1 MAKFMLMLFD
11 NPADYA
17 NLTPQMMQD
26 LVKEYGHW
34 AEQMGKE
41 GKLAGGEK
49 LTEEG
54 GRVITGKGAK
64 AVVTDGPY
72 AETKEVLG
80 GYFIVNAA
88 SYDEAV
94 AIARS
99 CPHAKYGAS
108 THVRRIDEHV
118 S

>member
-1 MAKFMLMLFD
+1 MAKFMLMLLD
-11 NPADYA
+11 NPMDYA
-17 NLTPQMMQD
+17 GMTPQQLQD
-26 LVKEYGHW
+26 MVKEYGQW
-34 AEQMGKE
+34 AQMLAKE

-49 LTEEG
+49 LSDEG
-54 GRVITGKGAK
+54 GRVIRGKGPK

-80 GYFIVNAA
+80 GYFIVHAA

-94 AIARS
+94 QIAMS
-99 CPHAKYGAS
+99 CPHVKYGAS

-118 S
+118 